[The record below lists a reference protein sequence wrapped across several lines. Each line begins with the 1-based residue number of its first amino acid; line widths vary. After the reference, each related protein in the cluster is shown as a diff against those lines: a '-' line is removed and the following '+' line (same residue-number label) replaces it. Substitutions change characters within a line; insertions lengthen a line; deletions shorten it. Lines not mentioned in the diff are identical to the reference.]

1 MKAMPNVST
10 RTLQW
15 VVGIVVA
22 IVLSLMG
29 VIYDGIE
36 RRLDKQDKDID
47 TLLHFIIDNN

>member
-1 MKAMPNVST
+1 MKAMPNVSS

-15 VVGIVVA
+15 AIGIVIA

-29 VIYDGIE
+29 LIYDGIDK
-36 RRLDKQDKDID
+36 RLDKQDKDID